1 MEVYLIKL
9 LIPVLFFLLS
19 PAANAQDRNK
29 NSTDS
34 LISIFNNY
42 TDRESVKIINTG
54 KILLSQPLSNKQK
67 FEIAFRMSGA
77 YLDDIRPNPDKST
90 EMLFLAK
97 SFAEKSNSPELLAKI
112 YGSIA
117 NQYSYLNFTEKIL
130 YYLQKS
136 RQQIDRLPDG
146 DLKFSLSALYFIEM
160 GNLDSDQKKFVRAK
174 VHYQNSLQQ
183 IGKISTPE
191 YFSEYHYQRALYN
204 LGNSYFNLNQPDSA
218 KFYYNQALRV
228 MNHQNTNLKYFIY
241 FALSKIYTQQGDNQ
255 RSIDTLLVVLN
266 DESFNDERL
275 KSDIFYQLAQNY
287 KATGDKEKYILY
299 TEKHLQINPNV
310 RQTEMKAIS
319 TAVTAEQES
328 YLADITRSKTRSR
341 MLAGGIILLLIS
353 SGAVILSLSRK
364 RNRERNI
371 YLGILKE
378 LEEKQGNNPSQKLQS
393 SNGVNTQMSNETTPD
408 MKLQMKSHNEDD
420 PKEPALSS
428 GIPAGAETDVL
439 AKLDKFELTHKY
451 INQKLTVASVA
462 VQLKTNPTY
471 LTETIKKHK
480 GKNFNAY
487 INDLRIRYICEMI
500 HTHPEY
506 LNYKIS
512 YLAEQCGFQSH
523 SSFTTVFKSV
533 TGISPS
539 AFLREAI
546 RRNSANTISR

>member
-1 MEVYLIKL
+1 MEGCLIKL
-9 LIPVLFFLLS
+9 LIPVIFFLLS
-19 PAANAQDRNK
+19 PAANAQERNK

-34 LISIFNNY
+34 LISIFNKY
-42 TDRESVKIINTG
+42 TDRESAKIINTG
-54 KILLSQPLSNKQK
+54 NILLARSLSNKQK

-77 YLDDIRPNPDKST
+77 YLDDVRPNPDKST

-160 GNLDSDQKKFVRAK
+160 GNLDSDQKKYVSAK

-183 IGKISTPE
+183 IGKISAPE

-241 FALSKIYTQQGDNQ
+241 FALSKVYSHQGDNQ

-310 RQTEMKAIS
+310 RQTAMKAIS

-328 YLADITRSKTRSR
+328 YLADITRSKTRNR

-371 YLGILKE
+371 YLGILEK
-378 LEEKQGNNPSQKLQS
+378 LEEKQGNNSSQKLQRS
-393 SNGVNTQMSNETTPD
+393 IEISNENTPDINTQT
-408 MKLQMKSHNEDD
+408 KSHDEGSSR
-420 PKEPALSS
+420 EPVLST

-439 AKLDKFELTHKY
+439 AKLEKFELTHKY

-487 INDLRIRYICEMI
+487 INELRIRYICEMI

-539 AFLREAI
+539 AFLREAT
-546 RRNSANTISR
+546 RRNSANALSS